1 MTALASSCIRGVPGL
16 LRLVVTSRHF
26 GETMNWLTVPL
37 AAAVFGLWIGVPV
50 WLAIK
55 HPEWGLPLPGMK
67 TPAQSRAAGP
77 AAHMIGLVPRR
88 IGLGHPPAP
97 RRQRA
102 R

>member
-1 MTALASSCIRGVPGL
+1 
-16 LRLVVTSRHF
+16 
-26 GETMNWLTVPL
+26 
-37 AAAVFGLWIGVPV
+37 
-50 WLAIK
+50 
-55 HPEWGLPLPGMK
+55 MK

-77 AAHMIGLVPRR
+77 AAHMIALVPHR

>member
-1 MTALASSCIRGVPGL
+1 
-16 LRLVVTSRHF
+16 
-26 GETMNWLTVPL
+26 MNWFWLTVPL
-37 AAAVFGLWIGVPV
+37 AAAVFGRWIGVPV

-55 HPEWGLPLPGMK
+55 HPEWDLPLPGMK

-77 AAHMIGLVPRR
+77 AAHMIALVPHR

-97 RRQRA
+97 QRQRA